1 MMKSS
6 LMLAAAT
13 AAAFVLTGCGEIDQ
27 QEKTQKV
34 YAGKITTKDEK
45 PYDGQQFGADRT
57 KWEVALKQR
66 GQTQNEYLRTEP
78 AR

>member
-13 AAAFVLTGCGEIDQ
+13 AAAFVLAGCNEINQ
-27 QEKTQKV
+27 QEKTKL
-34 YAGKITTKDEK
+34 YAGKTDEK
-45 PYDGQQFGADRT
+45 HYEGPQFGADKA
-57 KWEVALKQR
+57 KWEAALKQR

>member
-6 LMLAAAT
+6 LMLAAA
-13 AAAFVLTGCGEIDQ
+13 AAFVLTGCNEINQ

-34 YAGKITTKDEK
+34 YAGKKDER
-45 PYDGQQFGADRT
+45 PYDSPQFGADRS

-66 GQTQNEYLRTEP
+66 GQSQNEYLRTEP
-78 AR
+78 AK

>member
-1 MMKSS
+1 MTKFS

-13 AAAFVLTGCGEIDQ
+13 AAAFVLTGCGEINQ

-34 YAGKITTKDEK
+34 YAGKIDEK

-66 GQTQNEYLRTEP
+66 GQSQNEYLRTEP

>member
-13 AAAFVLTGCGEIDQ
+13 AAAFVLTGCNEIDQ
-27 QEKTQKV
+27 KEKTQKV
-34 YAGKITTKDEK
+34 YAGKKDEK

>member
-13 AAAFVLTGCGEIDQ
+13 VAVFVLTGCNEINQ

-34 YAGKITTKDEK
+34 YAGKMDEK
-45 PYDGQQFGADRT
+45 PFDGQQFGADRT

-66 GQTQNEYLRTEP
+66 GQSQNEYLRTEP

>member
-1 MMKSS
+1 MTKSS

-13 AAAFVLTGCGEIDQ
+13 AAALVLTGCGEINQ

-34 YAGKITTKDEK
+34 YAGKHDEK
-45 PYDGQQFGADRT
+45 PYEGPQFGADRT
-57 KWEVALKQR
+57 KWEVALKER
-66 GQTQNEYLRTEP
+66 GQTQNEYLRTEL

>member
-13 AAAFVLTGCGEIDQ
+13 SAVFVLTGCGEIDQ
-27 QEKTQKV
+27 QEKTQQV
-34 YAGKITTKDEK
+34 YAGKKDEK

-66 GQTQNEYLRTEP
+66 GQSQNEYLRTEP

>member
-6 LMLAAAT
+6 LLFAAAT
-13 AAAFVLTGCGEIDQ
+13 AAVFALTGCNEINQ

-34 YAGKITTKDEK
+34 YAGKKDEK
-45 PYDGQQFGADRT
+45 PYEAQQFGADRT

-66 GQTQNEYLRTEP
+66 GQAQNEYLRTEP

>member
-6 LMLAAAT
+6 LMLAAA
-13 AAAFVLTGCGEIDQ
+13 AAAALVLTGCSEINQ
-27 QEKTQKV
+27 QEKTKKV
-34 YAGKITTKDEK
+34 YAGKHDEK
-45 PYDGQQFGADRT
+45 PFDGQQFGADRT

-78 AR
+78 AK

>member
-1 MMKSS
+1 MMKST
-6 LMLAAAT
+6 LMLAVVT

-34 YAGKITTKDEK
+34 YAGKQDEK
-45 PYDGQQFGADRT
+45 PFDGQQFGADRT

-66 GQTQNEYLRTEP
+66 NQSQNEYLRTEP

>member
-13 AAAFVLTGCGEIDQ
+13 AAAFFLAGCGEINQ
-27 QEKTQKV
+27 QEKTQKI
-34 YAGKITTKDEK
+34 YAGKKDEK
-45 PYDGQQFGADRT
+45 PYEGQQFGADRT

-66 GQTQNEYLRTEP
+66 GQSQNEYLRTEP

>member
-13 AAAFVLTGCGEIDQ
+13 AAALVLSGCGEINQ
-27 QEKTQKV
+27 QEKMQKV
-34 YAGKITTKDEK
+34 YAGKKDEK

-57 KWEVALKQR
+57 KWEVALNQR
-66 GQTQNEYLRTEP
+66 GQSQNEYLRTEP